1 MNTTTTKPQST
12 YLLKAINNALG
23 IKDPW
28 KKKKNLLIVWW
39 KVSFLLAINQIQA
52 PKALE
57 KENPKQLSL
66 MSVLAFFRV
75 KTIDSEYYWAMNEIF
90 LCVA

>member
-1 MNTTTTKPQST
+1 MQFIISRHLNKDLVNTTTTKPQST

-66 MSVLAFFRV
+66 MSVLAF
-75 KTIDSEYYWAMNEIF
+75 SE
-90 LCVA
+90 